1 MGGDIPP
8 GPWAVPFSVAAMAL
22 HKPSLPQKLQ
32 PVNPPIGIYAEFA
45 DQNVNGA
52 TLVLQERPF
61 HFDGED
67 FIVRTTDGIE
77 VLRCQNAGGS
87 KGRKII
93 ADPNGVPLITLKN
106 KAQILNKSFVGE
118 DPDGREVL
126 KVKKKFALGNAA
138 EAVYLNT
145 PTNTHSTIDLKG
157 DFWVGAADLIV
168 RSGPIVAQ
176 LSRRTGSLSGQGLID
191 GRETYLVSVAPGVD
205 LALITAICICFE
217 EAKDS

>member
-32 PVNPPIGIYAEFA
+32 PVNPPIGVYPEFA
-45 DQNVNGA
+45 GENGA
-52 TLVLQERPF
+52 TLILQERPF
-61 HFDGED
+61 DFDGED
-67 FIVRTTDGIE
+67 YIVRTTDGID
-77 VLRCQNAGGS
+77 VLRCKNAGGS
-87 KGRKII
+87 KGKKVIT
-93 ADPNGVPLITLKN
+93 DPNGVPLITVKN
-106 KAQILNKSFVGE
+106 KMLAISKSFIGE
-118 DPDGREVL
+118 DPDGKEVL

-145 PTNTHSTIDLKG
+145 PTGTHSTVDLKG

-168 RSGPIVAQ
+168 RSGPIIAQ
-176 LSRRTGSLSGQGLID
+176 LSRRTGSLTGKGLKD